1 MSFLGRNASLCK
13 RSDNTARSLAGGRT
27 NSGRGQPTSRNNG
40 PKARYRQQAKSSKE
54 AGCATYACA
63 NAGALILILLWGYY
77 SAQIFLFGAELTRSI
92 ERPFRKWR

>member
-1 MSFLGRNASLCK
+1 MSFLGRNASLCE
-13 RSDNTARSLAGGRT
+13 RSDNTARSRAGGRT

-77 SAQIFLFGAELTRSI
+77 SAQIFL
-92 ERPFRKWR
+92 